1 MFPQRFFGGRFFAAR
16 YFPKA
21 GMTSVFNPSW
31 LVNLNQQIGP
41 TPQQP
46 SPK

>member
-1 MFPQRFFGGRFFAAR
+1 MVPLLLIQ
-16 YFPKA
+16 
-21 GMTSVFNPSW
+21 MTSNTVAFKPFW

-46 SPK
+46 SPE